1 MSLVGEVMA
10 QVEVRD
16 SLSVEDDG
24 FSGHKA
30 HQTLDKQLHQH
41 LLQERNDHTAL
52 RSEIQLV
59 SFILWTRSR
68 VEEVKCLCDCFNN
81 IFMCEVFQ

>member
-10 QVEVRD
+10 QIEVRD
-16 SLSVEDDG
+16 SLSIEDDSFG
-24 FSGHKA
+24 SHKA
-30 HQTLDKQLHQH
+30 HQTLNQQLHQH

-68 VEEVKCLCDCFNN
+68 VEEVECLCN
-81 IFMCEVFQ
+81 